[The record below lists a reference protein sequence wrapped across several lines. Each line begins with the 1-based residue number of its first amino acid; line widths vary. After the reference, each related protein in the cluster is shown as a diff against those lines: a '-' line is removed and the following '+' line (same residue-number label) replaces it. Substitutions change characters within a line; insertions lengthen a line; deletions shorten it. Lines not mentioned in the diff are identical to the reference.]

1 MTTRT
6 CPSCFHTWEE
16 EISFPDWY
24 GTLVACKPE
33 LNKNGKPKGQ
43 FRPVP
48 PYEFCE
54 AWMNEHDGA
63 WKFAD
68 EKSAV
73 VEAYWDPKKKSSPW
87 AMFRMY
93 VTKELRLQSERT
105 AAPQSGLLRKSEGR
119 Y

>member
-1 MTTRT
+1 MTRHT
-6 CPSCFHTWEE
+6 CPKCHHSWEE
-16 EISFPDWY
+16 EILVPDWY
-24 GTLVACKPE
+24 ETLVACQGAK
-33 LNKNGKPKGQ
+33 
-43 FRPVP
+43 RAVP
-48 PYEFCE
+48 PYEHCE